1 VIFFNYNIRFFV
13 IIQLFFLRV
22 WNGLMQNGANNT
34 PVKFVEVEEA
44 YVGQRID
51 NFLMTYLKTLP
62 KTRLYRLLRKGE
74 VRVNKKRIEPSY
86 RLQAGDL
93 IRLPPMQLDAKPAL
107 SATPSARLVT
117 LLKESIL
124 YEDDGLLI
132 INKPAGIPVH
142 GGTNVS
148 LGVIEAL
155 RIIYPMLKHL
165 ELAHRL
171 DRDTSGCLIVAK
183 KRGIL
188 KEIHEL
194 MRSGQVHKVYFAL
207 TKGQWKPEELRVEVS
222 LLKNHLSSGE
232 RIVRVDKEGKPSLT
246 VFAPVESFKK
256 AMLVEATLHTGRT
269 HQIRVHARYRSH
281 PIAGDDKYGDKEFN
295 KLLREQGFRRMF
307 LHAHLLEFTIPS
319 RAEKISVTAPMDD
332 ELQDCLTQLRKLG

>member
-1 VIFFNYNIRFFV
+1 
-13 IIQLFFLRV
+13 
-22 WNGLMQNGANNT
+22 
-34 PVKFVEVEEA
+34 
-44 YVGQRID
+44 
-51 NFLMTYLKTLP
+51 
-62 KTRLYRLLRKGE
+62 LLRKGE

-93 IRLPPMQLDAKPAL
+93 IRLPPMQLEAKPAL
-107 SATPSARLVT
+107 SSTPSARLIA
-117 LLKESIL
+117 LLRDSIL

-155 RIIYPMLKHL
+155 RIIYPTLKHL

-171 DRDTSGCLIVAK
+171 DRDTSGCLILAK
-183 KRGIL
+183 KRGVL
-188 KEIHEL
+188 KELHDL
-194 MRSGQVHKVYFAL
+194 MRSGQVHKVYYAL
-207 TKGQWKPEELRVEVS
+207 TKGQWRPEELRVEVP

-232 RIVRVDKEGKPSLT
+232 RVVRVDKEGKPSLT
-246 VFAPVESFKK
+246 VFAAAESFKTT
-256 AMLVEATLHTGRT
+256 MLVEATLHTGRT

-295 KLLREQGFRRMF
+295 KTLREQGFKRMF
-307 LHAHLLEFTIPS
+307 LHAHLIEFTLPS
-319 RAEKISVTAPMDD
+319 SGEAISVRAPLDE
-332 ELQDCLTQLRKLG
+332 ELQHCLDQLRKWGKL